1 MSWVVNDQEFA
12 AVSALDGP
20 GRYEYFIHKVADW
33 SEVWGLAAEGGWVQL
48 GDDQGR
54 EFMAVW
60 PHQRYAEAFA
70 DGEKDGSEPQSIP
83 LTVWMEKWL
92 PGMERDGRLVA
103 VFPVGIGSSVEVPP
117 ERLRADLEEEL
128 EKYG

>member
-1 MSWVVNDQEFA
+1 MSWKVNDREFA

-33 SEVWGLAAEGGWVQL
+33 DEIWGLAAEDGWVQV

-54 EFMAVW
+54 ECMAVW
-60 PHQRYAEAFA
+60 PHQRYVEAFA
-70 DGEKDGSEPQSIP
+70 QGEKDGSEPRSIP
-83 LTVWMEKWL
+83 MSVWMEKWL

-103 VFPVGIGSSVEVPP
+103 IFPLPTGKSVVVPP
-117 ERLRADLEEEL
+117 ERLRMDLEDEL
-128 EKYG
+128 AKY